1 MKNKIELFDDYAK
14 CYITDKCFFLLDLDD
29 VEMAGQYHWILNK
42 DGYACA
48 WINKC
53 QRTFHRYV
61 MGEPKTKTID
71 HINHNKLDNRRSN
84 LRECSAGENNQNR
97 SNTNNP
103 LGVKGV
109 YLNEWGTYRAQITIN
124 RKYIYLGTFQTL
136 KEACDAYDKAAQ
148 EYFGEF
154 AVLNNYVA

>member
-14 CYITDKCFFLLDLDD
+14 CYITDECFFLLDLDD
-29 VEMAGQYHWILNK
+29 VEMVEKYHWIINK

-48 WINKC
+48 WINKRP
-53 QRTFHRYV
+53 RTFHRYI
-61 MGEPKTKTID
+61 MGEPKGKTID
-71 HINHNKLDNRRSN
+71 HINHNKLDNRRNN
-84 LRECSAGENNQNR
+84 LRECTAGENNQNR

-124 RKYIYLGTFQTL
+124 RKYKYLGTFQTL
-136 KEACDAYDKAAQ
+136 KEACDAYDIAA
-148 EYFGEF
+148 ERIFGEF
-154 AVLNNYVA
+154 AVLNNYSA